1 MKAMDHYRITVCLVL
16 ITFPNVMSKMHCHD
30 NKGRDKDGYCT
41 KNSIDSS
48 NNERRILLIG
58 KTGVGKSTTGN
69 TILGF
74 DAFHT
79 KTSATSVTTQTQF
92 SETERFGR
100 RLVVVDTPGLFD
112 TTKTKEELKLE
123 ISRWYALVSPGIHAI
138 ILVVQVGRFT
148 EEEQK
153 TVDFFMAVFGEE
165 LQKYLIVV
173 FTDKDKLE
181 KSNSTVEQYVQTYP
195 KSTKFRKLI
204 DTNNRYIAMGYQGN
218 VQDRDDE
225 VKQILSM
232 VEEISGRDGSNYY
245 SNKVFQ
251 NVEKLLEEED
261 RRQSEETKEK
271 RKRRLYTD
279 EEMMNFVD
287 HARAK
292 TREEVFNENFRLIMK
307 VVATVIP
314 LIASSINLVD
324 SHTFFDSC
332 IYLIKRF
339 LGF

>member
-41 KNSIDSS
+41 KNSKDSS

-74 DAFHT
+74 DAFDS
-79 KTSATSVTTQTQF
+79 KTSTTSVTTQTQF

-123 ISRWYALVSPGIHAI
+123 ISRWYSILSPGIHAI

-153 TVDFFMAVFGEE
+153 TVEFFMAVFGEE
-165 LQKYLIVV
+165 LKKYLIVV
-173 FTDKDKLE
+173 FTGKDKLE
-181 KSNSTVEQYVQTYP
+181 KNNLTVEQYVQTYP
-195 KSTKFRKLI
+195 KSTIFRKLV
-204 DTNNRYIAMGYQGN
+204 DTNNGYIAMGYQGN
-218 VQDRDDE
+218 FKDRDDE
-225 VKQILSM
+225 VKQLLSM
-232 VEEISGRDGSNYY
+232 VEEISGKDGSNYY
-245 SNKVFQ
+245 SNKIFQ
-251 NVEKLLEEED
+251 NVEKLLQEED
-261 RRQSEETKEK
+261 RKQREKIKEEQKG
-271 RKRRLYTD
+271 RRYTD
-279 EEMMNFVD
+279 EEMMNLYNFP
-287 HARAK
+287 RAK
-292 TREEVFNENFRLIMK
+292 TRKEIFSFENPYTVFDAFISFIRRYI
-307 VVATVIP
+307 V
-314 LIASSINLVD
+314 
-324 SHTFFDSC
+324 F
-332 IYLIKRF
+332 
-339 LGF
+339 